1 MIYIIGAGMKRLKEI
16 IIYGSGQRGRGLYTL
31 LRDCDINIKY
41 VIDTNDKKWNS
52 SFYDIQISKPD
63 ILLEDSETPICIAI
77 AKEEDAAQ
85 VRARLHMQYAVTE
98 DREIRYF
105 DLLGDLYRLNENIQN
120 ALQEKVSLGQPQIIF
135 ECDYGLGL
143 GGIEAWTKSICSE
156 LILDGRDNIHII
168 SDTGNYDIPS
178 ILNDEVVMLP
188 INHDEMFGAETI
200 TAIIRFLLQQL
211 PCVVVTGQFY
221 VTLLAACL
229 VKQHYPDQIRIVS
242 TIHFGQ
248 EALYRQYASVN
259 AYVDRF
265 IGVSRE
271 ITEGLERYGVET
283 CKIDHMTCPVKCEE
297 VLERNYAANPTQPIK
312 LGFAGRVNA
321 KQKRMDLIPAF
332 VEELDR
338 RKVNY
343 CLEIAGEGDYYEK
356 LRTYIAG
363 NGLKDRIRL
372 LGRLERE
379 EISAFWKKQDI
390 CLSLSDY
397 EGRSISIMEAM
408 ANGAVPVVTATSG
421 VREDITDGENG
432 YIVQIQDI
440 RKLAERV
447 AELEQHR
454 DILMTMGEKA
464 HDSICPKC
472 RMRDHLRFW
481 KEILDKN
488 IEVVCKR
495 CLEI

>member
-1 MIYIIGAGMKRLKEI
+1 MKTVSEI

-52 SFYDIQISKPD
+52 PFYDTQISKPD

-85 VRARLHMQYAVTE
+85 VRARLHMEYAVTE
-98 DREIRYF
+98 DREIGYF
-105 DLLGDLYRLNENIQN
+105 DLLRDLYRLNENIQN
-120 ALQEKVSLGQPQIIF
+120 ALQEKVSLGQPQVVF
-135 ECDYGLGL
+135 ECDYGLGM

-178 ILNDEVVMLP
+178 ILKDKVTMLP
-188 INHDEMFGAETI
+188 INHDEMFGAGTI
-200 TAIIRFLLQQL
+200 TAIIRFLLQQM

-229 VKQHYPDQIRIVS
+229 IKQHYPDKIKIIS

-248 EALYRQYASVN
+248 EELYRQYASVN

-265 IGVSRE
+265 IGVSKD
-271 ITEGLERYGVET
+271 ITDGLERHGVEK

-297 VLERNYAANPTQPIK
+297 ILERNYTINPEQSIK

-332 VEELDR
+332 TEELDR
-338 RKVNY
+338 HKVNY
-343 CLEIAGEGDYYEK
+343 CIEIAGEGDYWEK
-356 LRTYIAG
+356 LRVYIEN
-363 NGLKDRIRL
+363 NGLEDKIKL

-379 EISAFWKKQDI
+379 EISAFWQKQDI
-390 CLSLSDY
+390 CFSLSDY

-408 ANGAVPVVTATSG
+408 ANGTVPVVTATSG
-421 VREDITDGENG
+421 VREDISDGENG
-432 YIVQIQDI
+432 YIVEIQDI
-440 RKLAERV
+440 RKLAERI
-447 AELEQHR
+447 ALLEQHR
-454 DILMTMGEKA
+454 DVLMTMGKRA

-472 RMRDHLRFW
+472 RMGDHLRFW
-481 KEILDKN
+481 EDILGRY
-488 IEVVCKR
+488 IESVRK
-495 CLEI
+495 